1 MPFTSY
7 HIASGLFVGLLIR
20 RWIHLP
26 TFLITTAVIVDIEPI
41 MVMLGV
47 IGGRVHGHFHTILLG
62 VFVGSI
68 AGLAM
73 YILERYIGFLKTL
86 YRSLYLSQGSETPL
100 SYILSGVLGW
110 LLHVVLDALI
120 YSDIRPLEPF
130 ISSYNPLYLSHA
142 ISLSVI
148 SLAYNVILIAGLSLY
163 ILYFF
168 RISLAEN
175 GFKPTLFKAGVLIV
189 LASLTIAPV
198 EISSEDIL
206 HSALMDAAP
215 ATIILG
221 LSGIALSASSLYLLN
236 LLSIG
241 RLIIVLSILSII
253 ALLSLNKSL
262 LSLEILVTIYIG
274 VAVILALLRRSLLRI
289 EIAIY
294 RASVKVIDLV
304 IISWI
309 AAIVLVGIPLLIAML
324 VLLLIRSN
332 LIASRDLKESMVGR

>member
-1 MPFTSY
+1 
-7 HIASGLFVGLLIR
+7 
-20 RWIHLP
+20 
-26 TFLITTAVIVDIEPI
+26 
-41 MVMLGV
+41 
-47 IGGRVHGHFHTILLG
+47 
-62 VFVGSI
+62 
-68 AGLAM
+68 M
-73 YILERYIGFLKTL
+73 YFLERYFGSLKTL
-86 YRSLYLSQGSETPL
+86 YRSLYLSQGSEKPL
-100 SYILSGVLGW
+100 SYILAGVLGW
-110 LLHVVLDALI
+110 LLHIILDALI

-142 ISLSVI
+142 ISLPVI
-148 SLAYNVILIAGLSLY
+148 SLAYNVILVAGLSLY
-163 ILYFF
+163 IYYFF

-175 GFKPTLFKAGVLIV
+175 GFKPTLFKVGVLIV

-198 EISSEDIL
+198 EINF
-206 HSALMDAAP
+206 MDVAP

-236 LLSIG
+236 LLSTG

-262 LSLEILVTIYIG
+262 SSLEIFVTLYIG
-274 VAVILALLRRSLLRI
+274 IAVILALLRRSLSRI
-289 EIAIY
+289 EITIY

-309 AAIVLVGIPLLIAML
+309 ATIVLVGIPMLIATL

-332 LIASRDLKESMVGR
+332 LLTPRDLKESMVGR

>member
-7 HIASGLFVGLLIR
+7 HIASGLLVGLPIR

-26 TFLITTAVIVDIEPI
+26 TFLITTVIVDIEPI
-41 MVMLGV
+41 MVMLSV
-47 IGGRVHGHFHTILLG
+47 IGGRVHGSLHTIPLG
-62 VFVGSI
+62 VFMGSI

-73 YILERYIGFLKTL
+73 YYLERYFGFLKDL
-86 YRSLYLSQGSETPL
+86 YRSLYLSQGSEKPL
-100 SYILSGVLGW
+100 SYILAGVLGW
-110 LLHVVLDALI
+110 LLHIVLDALI

-130 ISSYNPLYLSHA
+130 ISSYNPLYLSHV
-142 ISLSVI
+142 ISLPVI
-148 SLAYNVILIAGLSLY
+148 SLAYNVILVAGLSLY
-163 ILYFF
+163 IFYFF

-189 LASLTIAPV
+189 LASLIIAPV
-198 EISSEDIL
+198 EINIEDDL
-206 HSALMDAAP
+206 HDALMDAAP

-236 LLSIG
+236 LLSTG

-262 LSLEILVTIYIG
+262 TSLEIFVTLYIG
-274 VAVILALLRRSLLRI
+274 IAVILAMLRRSLSRI
-289 EIAIY
+289 EITIY

-304 IISWI
+304 IMSWI
-309 AAIVLVGIPLLIAML
+309 ATIVLVGVPMLIATL

-332 LIASRDLKESMVGR
+332 LLTPRDLKESMVSR

>member
-7 HIASGLFVGLLIR
+7 HIAFGLFVGLPSR

-26 TFLITTAVIVDIEPI
+26 SFLITTAVIVDIEPI

-47 IGGRVHGHFHTILLG
+47 IGGRVHGSLHTILLG
-62 VFVGSI
+62 VFMGST

-73 YILERYIGFLKTL
+73 YFLERYFGFLKTL
-86 YRSLYLSQGSETPL
+86 YRSFYLSQGSEKPL
-100 SYILSGVLGW
+100 SYILAGVLGR
-110 LLHVVLDALI
+110 LLHIVLDALI

-142 ISLSVI
+142 ISLPVI
-148 SLAYNVILIAGLSLY
+148 SLAYNVILVAGLSLY
-163 ILYFF
+163 IFYFL

-198 EISSEDIL
+198 EINF
-206 HSALMDAAP
+206 MDVAP

-262 LSLEILVTIYIG
+262 SSLEIFVTLYIG
-274 VAVILALLRRSLLRI
+274 IAVILALLRRSLSRI
-289 EIAIY
+289 EITIY

-309 AAIVLVGIPLLIAML
+309 ATIVLVGIPMLIATL

-332 LIASRDLKESMVGR
+332 LLTPRDLKEFMVGR

>member
-1 MPFTSY
+1 M
-7 HIASGLFVGLLIR
+7 
-20 RWIHLP
+20 P

-47 IGGRVHGHFHTILLG
+47 IGGRVHGSLHTIPLG
-62 VFVGSI
+62 VFMGST

-73 YILERYIGFLKTL
+73 YFLERYFGFLKTL
-86 YRSLYLSQGSETPL
+86 YRSLYLSQGSEKPL
-100 SYILSGVLGW
+100 SYILAGVLGW
-110 LLHVVLDALI
+110 LLHIVLDALI

-142 ISLSVI
+142 ISLPVI
-148 SLAYNVILIAGLSLY
+148 SLAYNVILVAGLSLY
-163 ILYFF
+163 IFYFF

-198 EISSEDIL
+198 EINF
-206 HSALMDAAP
+206 MDVAP

-221 LSGIALSASSLYLLN
+221 LSGIALSASSLYLLD
-236 LLSIG
+236 LLSTG

-262 LSLEILVTIYIG
+262 SSLEIFVTLDIG
-274 VAVILALLRRSLLRI
+274 IVVILALLRRSLSRI
-289 EIAIY
+289 EITIY
-294 RASVKVIDLV
+294 RVSVKVIDLV

-309 AAIVLVGIPLLIAML
+309 ATIVLVGIPMLIATL

-332 LIASRDLKESMVGR
+332 LLTPRDLKESMVGR

>member
-7 HIASGLFVGLLIR
+7 HIAFGLFVGLPSR

-26 TFLITTAVIVDIEPI
+26 SFLITTAVIVDIEPI
-41 MVMLGV
+41 MVMLGI
-47 IGGRVHGHFHTILLG
+47 IGGRVHGSLHTILLG
-62 VFVGSI
+62 VFMGST

-73 YILERYIGFLKTL
+73 YFLERYFGFLKTL
-86 YRSLYLSQGSETPL
+86 YRSLYLSQGSEKPL
-100 SYILSGVLGW
+100 SYILAGVLGW
-110 LLHVVLDALI
+110 LLHIVLDALI

-142 ISLSVI
+142 ISLPVI
-148 SLAYNVILIAGLSLY
+148 SLAYNVILVAGLSLY
-163 ILYFF
+163 IFYFL

-198 EISSEDIL
+198 EINF
-206 HSALMDAAP
+206 MDVAP

-236 LLSIG
+236 LLSTR
-241 RLIIVLSILSII
+241 RLIIVLSIPSII

-262 LSLEILVTIYIG
+262 SSLEIFVTLYIG
-274 VAVILALLRRSLLRI
+274 IAVILALLRRSLSRI
-289 EIAIY
+289 EITIY

-309 AAIVLVGIPLLIAML
+309 ATIVLVGIPMLIATL

-332 LIASRDLKESMVGR
+332 LLTPRDLKEFMVGR

>member
-1 MPFTSY
+1 MLVY
-7 HIASGLFVGLLIR
+7 LLGDGSIC
-20 RWIHLP
+20 LP
-26 TFLITTAVIVDIEPI
+26 YLITTAVIVDIEPI

-47 IGGRVHGHFHTILLG
+47 IGGRVHGSLHTILLG
-62 VFVGSI
+62 VFMGST

-73 YILERYIGFLKTL
+73 YFLERYFGFLKTL
-86 YRSLYLSQGSETPL
+86 YRSLYLSQGSEKPL
-100 SYILSGVLGW
+100 SYILAGVLGW
-110 LLHVVLDALI
+110 LLHIVLDALI

-142 ISLSVI
+142 ISLPVI
-148 SLAYNVILIAGLSLY
+148 SLAYNVILVAGLSLY
-163 ILYFF
+163 IFYFF

-198 EISSEDIL
+198 EINF
-206 HSALMDAAP
+206 MDVAS

-221 LSGIALSASSLYLLN
+221 LLGIALSASSLYLLN
-236 LLSIG
+236 LLSTG

-262 LSLEILVTIYIG
+262 SSLEIFVTLYIG
-274 VAVILALLRRSLLRI
+274 IAVILALLRRSLSRI
-289 EIAIY
+289 EITIY

-309 AAIVLVGIPLLIAML
+309 ATIVLVGIPMLIATL

-332 LIASRDLKESMVGR
+332 LLTPRDLKESMVGR

>member
-7 HIASGLFVGLLIR
+7 HIAFGLFVGLPSR

-41 MVMLGV
+41 MVMLGA
-47 IGGRVHGHFHTILLG
+47 IGGMVHGSLHTILLG
-62 VFVGSI
+62 VFMGFT

-73 YILERYIGFLKTL
+73 YFLERYFGFLKTL
-86 YRSLYLSQGSETPL
+86 YRSFYLSQGSEKPL
-100 SYILSGVLGW
+100 SYILAGVLGW
-110 LLHVVLDALI
+110 ILHIVLDALI

-142 ISLSVI
+142 ISLPVI
-148 SLAYNVILIAGLSLY
+148 SLAYNVILVAGLSLY
-163 ILYFF
+163 IFYFF

-198 EISSEDIL
+198 EINF
-206 HSALMDAAP
+206 MDVAP

-236 LLSIG
+236 LLSTG

-262 LSLEILVTIYIG
+262 SSLEIFVTLYIEI
-274 VAVILALLRRSLLRI
+274 AVILALLRRSLSRI
-289 EIAIY
+289 EITIY

-309 AAIVLVGIPLLIAML
+309 ATIVLVGIPMLIATL

-332 LIASRDLKESMVGR
+332 LLTPRDLKEFMVGR

>member
-7 HIASGLFVGLLIR
+7 HIAFGLFVGLPSR

-26 TFLITTAVIVDIEPI
+26 SFLITTAVIVDIEPI

-47 IGGRVHGHFHTILLG
+47 IGGRVHGSLHTILLG
-62 VFVGSI
+62 VFMGST

-73 YILERYIGFLKTL
+73 YFLERYFGFLKTL
-86 YRSLYLSQGSETPL
+86 YRSLYLSQGSEKPL
-100 SYILSGVLGW
+100 SYILAGVLGW
-110 LLHVVLDALI
+110 LLHIVLDALI

-142 ISLSVI
+142 ISLPVI
-148 SLAYNVILIAGLSLY
+148 SLAYNVILVAGLSLY
-163 ILYFF
+163 IFYFL

-198 EISSEDIL
+198 EINF
-206 HSALMDAAP
+206 MDVAP

-262 LSLEILVTIYIG
+262 SSLEIFVTLYIG
-274 VAVILALLRRSLLRI
+274 IAVILALLRRSLSRI
-289 EIAIY
+289 EITIY

-309 AAIVLVGIPLLIAML
+309 ATIVLVGIPMLIATL

-332 LIASRDLKESMVGR
+332 L

>member
-7 HIASGLFVGLLIR
+7 HIAFGLFVGLPSR

-47 IGGRVHGHFHTILLG
+47 IGGRVHGSLHTILLG
-62 VFVGSI
+62 VFMGST

-73 YILERYIGFLKTL
+73 YFLERYFGFLKTL
-86 YRSLYLSQGSETPL
+86 YRSLYLSQGSEKPL
-100 SYILSGVLGW
+100 SYILAGVLGW
-110 LLHVVLDALI
+110 LLHIVLDALI
-120 YSDIRPLEPF
+120 YSDTRPLEPF

-142 ISLSVI
+142 ISLPVI
-148 SLAYNVILIAGLSLY
+148 SLAYNVILVAGLSLY
-163 ILYFF
+163 IYYFL

-198 EISSEDIL
+198 EINF
-206 HSALMDAAP
+206 MDVAP

-236 LLSIG
+236 LLSTG

-262 LSLEILVTIYIG
+262 LSLEIFVILYIG
-274 VAVILALLRRSLLRI
+274 IAVILALLRRSLSRI
-289 EIAIY
+289 EITIY

-309 AAIVLVGIPLLIAML
+309 ATIVLVGIHLLIATL

-332 LIASRDLKESMVGR
+332 LLTPRDLKESMVGR

>member
-7 HIASGLFVGLLIR
+7 HIAFGLFVGLPSR

-26 TFLITTAVIVDIEPI
+26 SFLITTAVIVDIEPI

-47 IGGRVHGHFHTILLG
+47 IGGRVHGSLHTILLG
-62 VFVGSI
+62 VFMGST

-73 YILERYIGFLKTL
+73 YFLERYFGFLKTL
-86 YRSLYLSQGSETPL
+86 YRSLYLSQGSEKPL
-100 SYILSGVLGW
+100 SYILAGVLGW
-110 LLHVVLDALI
+110 LLHIVLDALI
-120 YSDIRPLEPF
+120 YSDIWPLEPF

-142 ISLSVI
+142 ISLPVI
-148 SLAYNVILIAGLSLY
+148 SLAYNVILVAGLSLY
-163 ILYFF
+163 IFYFL

-198 EISSEDIL
+198 EINF
-206 HSALMDAAP
+206 MDVAP

-262 LSLEILVTIYIG
+262 SSLEIFVTLYIG
-274 VAVILALLRRSLLRI
+274 IAVILALLRRSLSRI
-289 EIAIY
+289 EITIY

-309 AAIVLVGIPLLIAML
+309 ATIVLVGIPMLIATL

-332 LIASRDLKESMVGR
+332 LLTPRDLKEFMVGR

>member
-7 HIASGLFVGLLIR
+7 HIAFGLFVGLPSR

-47 IGGRVHGHFHTILLG
+47 IGGRVHGSLHTILLG
-62 VFVGSI
+62 VFMGST

-73 YILERYIGFLKTL
+73 YFLERYFGFLKTL
-86 YRSLYLSQGSETPL
+86 YRSLYLSQGSEKPL
-100 SYILSGVLGW
+100 SYILAGVLGW
-110 LLHVVLDALI
+110 LLHIILDALI

-142 ISLSVI
+142 ISLPVI
-148 SLAYNVILIAGLSLY
+148 SLAYNVILVAGLSLY
-163 ILYFF
+163 IYYFF

-175 GFKPTLFKAGVLIV
+175 GFKPTLFKVGVLIV

-198 EISSEDIL
+198 EINF
-206 HSALMDAAP
+206 MDVAP

-236 LLSIG
+236 LLSTG

-262 LSLEILVTIYIG
+262 SSLEIFVTLYIG
-274 VAVILALLRRSLLRI
+274 IAVILALLRRSLSRI
-289 EIAIY
+289 EITIY

-309 AAIVLVGIPLLIAML
+309 ATIVLVGIPMLIATL

-332 LIASRDLKESMVGR
+332 LLTPRDLKEFMVGR

>member
-1 MPFTSY
+1 M
-7 HIASGLFVGLLIR
+7 
-20 RWIHLP
+20 
-26 TFLITTAVIVDIEPI
+26 
-41 MVMLGV
+41 
-47 IGGRVHGHFHTILLG
+47 HGSLHTILLG
-62 VFVGSI
+62 VFMGST

-73 YILERYIGFLKTL
+73 YFLERYFGFLKTL
-86 YRSLYLSQGSETPL
+86 YRSLYLSQGSEKPL
-100 SYILSGVLGW
+100 SYILAGVLGW
-110 LLHVVLDALI
+110 LLHIVLDALI

-142 ISLSVI
+142 ISLPVI
-148 SLAYNVILIAGLSLY
+148 SLAYNVILVAGLSLY
-163 ILYFF
+163 IFYFL

-198 EISSEDIL
+198 EINF
-206 HSALMDAAP
+206 MDVAP

-236 LLSIG
+236 LLSTR
-241 RLIIVLSILSII
+241 RLIIVLSIPSII

-262 LSLEILVTIYIG
+262 SSLEIFVTLYIG
-274 VAVILALLRRSLLRI
+274 IAVILALLRRSLSRI
-289 EIAIY
+289 EITIY

-309 AAIVLVGIPLLIAML
+309 ATIVLVGIPMLIATL

-332 LIASRDLKESMVGR
+332 LLTPRDLKESMVGR

>member
-7 HIASGLFVGLLIR
+7 HIAFGLFVGLPSR

-41 MVMLGV
+41 MVMLGA
-47 IGGRVHGHFHTILLG
+47 IGGMVHGSLHTILLG
-62 VFVGSI
+62 VFMGFT

-73 YILERYIGFLKTL
+73 YFLERYFGFLKTL
-86 YRSLYLSQGSETPL
+86 YRSFYLSQGSEKPL
-100 SYILSGVLGW
+100 NYILAGVLGW
-110 LLHVVLDALI
+110 ILHIVLDALI

-142 ISLSVI
+142 ISLPVI
-148 SLAYNVILIAGLSLY
+148 SLAYNVILVAGLSLY
-163 ILYFF
+163 IFYFF

-198 EISSEDIL
+198 EINF
-206 HSALMDAAP
+206 MDVAP

-221 LSGIALSASSLYLLN
+221 LSGIALSASSLYLLI
-236 LLSIG
+236 LLSTG

-262 LSLEILVTIYIG
+262 SSLEIFVTLYIG
-274 VAVILALLRRSLLRI
+274 IAVILALLRRSLSRI
-289 EIAIY
+289 EITIY

-309 AAIVLVGIPLLIAML
+309 ATIVLVGIPMLIATL

-332 LIASRDLKESMVGR
+332 LLTPRDLKESMVGR

>member
-7 HIASGLFVGLLIR
+7 HIAFGLFVGLPSR

-47 IGGRVHGHFHTILLG
+47 IGGRVHGSLHTILLG
-62 VFVGSI
+62 VFMGST

-73 YILERYIGFLKTL
+73 YFLERYFGFLKTL
-86 YRSLYLSQGSETPL
+86 YRSLYLSQGSEKPL
-100 SYILSGVLGW
+100 SYILAGVLGW
-110 LLHVVLDALI
+110 LLHIVLDALI

-142 ISLSVI
+142 ISLPVI
-148 SLAYNVILIAGLSLY
+148 SLAYNVILVAGLSLY
-163 ILYFF
+163 IFYFF

-198 EISSEDIL
+198 EINF
-206 HSALMDAAP
+206 MDVAP

-236 LLSIG
+236 LLSTG

-262 LSLEILVTIYIG
+262 SSLEIFVTLYIG
-274 VAVILALLRRSLLRI
+274 IAVILALLRRSLSRI
-289 EIAIY
+289 EITIY

-309 AAIVLVGIPLLIAML
+309 ATIVLVGIPMLIATL

-332 LIASRDLKESMVGR
+332 LLTPRDLKEFMVGR

>member
-7 HIASGLFVGLLIR
+7 HIAFGLFVGLPIR

-47 IGGRVHGHFHTILLG
+47 IGGRVHGSLHTILLG
-62 VFVGSI
+62 VFMGST

-73 YILERYIGFLKTL
+73 YFLERYFGFLKTL
-86 YRSLYLSQGSETPL
+86 YRSLYLSQGSEKPL
-100 SYILSGVLGW
+100 SYILAGVLGW
-110 LLHVVLDALI
+110 LLHIVLDALI

-142 ISLSVI
+142 ISLPVI
-148 SLAYNVILIAGLSLY
+148 SLAYNVILVAGLSLY
-163 ILYFF
+163 IYYFF

-198 EISSEDIL
+198 EINF
-206 HSALMDAAP
+206 MDVAS

-236 LLSIG
+236 LLSTG

-262 LSLEILVTIYIG
+262 SSLEIFVTLYIG
-274 VAVILALLRRSLLRI
+274 IAVILALLRRSLSRI
-289 EIAIY
+289 EITIY

-309 AAIVLVGIPLLIAML
+309 ATIVLVGIPMLIATL

-332 LIASRDLKESMVGR
+332 LLTPRDLKESMVGR

>member
-1 MPFTSY
+1 
-7 HIASGLFVGLLIR
+7 
-20 RWIHLP
+20 
-26 TFLITTAVIVDIEPI
+26 
-41 MVMLGV
+41 MVMLGA
-47 IGGRVHGHFHTILLG
+47 IGGMVHGSLHTILLG
-62 VFVGSI
+62 VFMGFT

-73 YILERYIGFLKTL
+73 YFLERYFGFLKTL
-86 YRSLYLSQGSETPL
+86 YRSLYLSQGSEKPL
-100 SYILSGVLGW
+100 SYILAGVLGW
-110 LLHVVLDALI
+110 LLHIVLDALI

-142 ISLSVI
+142 ISLPVI
-148 SLAYNVILIAGLSLY
+148 SLAYNVILVAGLSLY
-163 ILYFF
+163 IFYFF

-198 EISSEDIL
+198 EINF
-206 HSALMDAAP
+206 MDVAP

-236 LLSIG
+236 LLSTG

-262 LSLEILVTIYIG
+262 SSLEIFVTLYIG
-274 VAVILALLRRSLLRI
+274 IAVILALLRRSLSRI
-289 EIAIY
+289 EITIY

-309 AAIVLVGIPLLIAML
+309 ATIVLVGIPMLIATL

-332 LIASRDLKESMVGR
+332 LLTPRDLKEFMVGR

>member
-1 MPFTSY
+1 M
-7 HIASGLFVGLLIR
+7 
-20 RWIHLP
+20 
-26 TFLITTAVIVDIEPI
+26 
-41 MVMLGV
+41 
-47 IGGRVHGHFHTILLG
+47 
-62 VFVGSI
+62 
-68 AGLAM
+68 
-73 YILERYIGFLKTL
+73 
-86 YRSLYLSQGSETPL
+86 
-100 SYILSGVLGW
+100 GW
-110 LLHVVLDALI
+110 LLHIVLDALI

-142 ISLSVI
+142 ISLPVI
-148 SLAYNVILIAGLSLY
+148 SLAYNVILVAGLSLY
-163 ILYFF
+163 IFYFL

-198 EISSEDIL
+198 EINF
-206 HSALMDAAP
+206 MDVAP

-236 LLSIG
+236 LLSTG

-262 LSLEILVTIYIG
+262 SSLEIFVTLYIG
-274 VAVILALLRRSLLRI
+274 IAVILALLRRSLSRI
-289 EIAIY
+289 EITIY

-309 AAIVLVGIPLLIAML
+309 ATIVLVGIPMLIATL

-332 LIASRDLKESMVGR
+332 LLTPRDLKEFMVGR

>member
-7 HIASGLFVGLLIR
+7 HIAFGLFVGLPSR

-26 TFLITTAVIVDIEPI
+26 SFLITTAVIVDIEPI

-47 IGGRVHGHFHTILLG
+47 IGGRVHGSLHTILLG
-62 VFVGSI
+62 VFMGST

-73 YILERYIGFLKTL
+73 YFLERYFGFLKTL
-86 YRSLYLSQGSETPL
+86 YRSLYLSQGSEKPL
-100 SYILSGVLGW
+100 SYILAGVLGW
-110 LLHVVLDALI
+110 LLHIVLDALI

-142 ISLSVI
+142 ISLPVI
-148 SLAYNVILIAGLSLY
+148 SLAYNVILVAGLSLY
-163 ILYFF
+163 IFYFF

-198 EISSEDIL
+198 EINF
-206 HSALMDAAP
+206 MDVAP

-236 LLSIG
+236 LLSTG

-262 LSLEILVTIYIG
+262 SSLEIFVTLYIG
-274 VAVILALLRRSLLRI
+274 IAVILALLRRSLSRI
-289 EIAIY
+289 EITIY

-309 AAIVLVGIPLLIAML
+309 ATIVLVGIPMLIATL

-332 LIASRDLKESMVGR
+332 LLTPRDLKEFMVGR

>member
-7 HIASGLFVGLLIR
+7 HIAFGLFVGLPSR

-47 IGGRVHGHFHTILLG
+47 IGGRVHGSLHTILLG
-62 VFVGSI
+62 VFMGST

-73 YILERYIGFLKTL
+73 YFLERYFGFLKTL
-86 YRSLYLSQGSETPL
+86 YRSLYLSQGSEKPL
-100 SYILSGVLGW
+100 SYILAGVLGW
-110 LLHVVLDALI
+110 LLHIVLDALI
-120 YSDIRPLEPF
+120 YSDTRPLEPF

-142 ISLSVI
+142 ISLPVI
-148 SLAYNVILIAGLSLY
+148 SLAYNVILVAGLSLY
-163 ILYFF
+163 IYYFL

-198 EISSEDIL
+198 EINF
-206 HSALMDAAP
+206 MDVAP

-236 LLSIG
+236 LLSTG

-262 LSLEILVTIYIG
+262 LSLEIFVILYIG
-274 VAVILALLRRSLLRI
+274 IAVILALLRRSLSRI
-289 EIAIY
+289 EITIY

-309 AAIVLVGIPLLIAML
+309 ATIVLVGIPLLIATL

-332 LIASRDLKESMVGR
+332 LLTPRDLKESMVGR